1 MASTQ
6 LVPTNIINPM
16 GCSIQG
22 QSGKRISLDENSPQ
36 FQLKGR
42 KSRFKVLF
50 HATTQEAAA
59 QLVFSGG
66 RLVETEGQEIL
77 FVESKERA
85 LALARDADAVVK
97 AYVRVGVSL
106 VVPEGSERSSLEEI
120 RKSYPYDSLLIT
132 REETPE
138 AEDYVVYS
146 WSKVSIIQVRVKGV
160 TYYEVDKEPK
170 HVVECEAS
178 RCLYTGKSH
187 FGSCRLQCDYERC
200 LYFEKYHL
208 GECALPC
215 INNQCSRYGRC
226 HMGLCSDERGSD
238 ALLAA
243 NILGLL
249 TGSGGAGKP
258 GGGQNGTQVLNSLVN
273 IF

>member
-1 MASTQ
+1 
-6 LVPTNIINPM
+6 
-16 GCSIQG
+16 
-22 QSGKRISLDENSPQ
+22 
-36 FQLKGR
+36 
-42 KSRFKVLF
+42 
-50 HATTQEAAA
+50 
-59 QLVFSGG
+59 
-66 RLVETEGQEIL
+66 LVETEGQEIL

-85 LALARDADAVVK
+85 LALTRDADAVVK

-106 VVPEGSERSSLEEI
+106 VVPEGSERNSLEEI
-120 RKSYPYDSLLIT
+120 RKSYPYDSLWIT
-132 REETPE
+132 REGAPE

-160 TYYEVDKEPK
+160 TYYEIDKEPK

-187 FGSCRLQCDYERC
+187 FGSCRLQCDYDRC

-238 ALLAA
+238 ALLAV